1 MKKTMRAALLHQFGE
16 ALNLEEV
23 LRPEPA
29 AGEVL
34 LEVEAC
40 GVCHSDLHIARG
52 DWPNFAKMIHFPLI
66 LGHEVVGRVVEL
78 GAGVDAQL
86 DGARVGV
93 PWIYWTCGEC
103 VACKDGRENICKSR
117 AITGVSVNGG
127 YAEYMLAKASHV
139 IPVPQELSAAERAP
153 LFCAGVT
160 VYRAL
165 QQAKAAAG
173 QRIAVYGAGGLGHL
187 AIQIAKAIGA
197 EVIAVD
203 INDEK
208 LELAREAG
216 ASQTFNA
223 AKVKAA
229 AEIASAGGADV
240 VLVAAGTKAAYD
252 SAFTSIRPG
261 GTVLIVGLPPEPLS
275 VDAGLLVRN
284 EARVIGS
291 AVGTRQDVRETLAL
305 AAAGK
310 LHCRT
315 ESRPLERVNDVLEAM
330 HRGELLGRVV
340 LAP

>member
-1 MKKTMRAALLHQFGE
+1 MTTMRAALLYKFGE
-16 ALNLEEV
+16 PLQLEDV
-23 LRPEPA
+23 PRPEPG

-40 GVCHSDLHIARG
+40 GVCHSDLHIALG
-52 DWPNFAKMIHFPLI
+52 DWPNFAKLIHFPLI
-66 LGHEVVGRVVEL
+66 LGHEVVGRVAEL

-86 DGARVGV
+86 GGARVGV

-103 VACKDGRENICKSR
+103 VSCRDGRENICKSR
-117 AITGVSVNGG
+117 VITGVSVNGG

-139 IPVPQELSAAERAP
+139 IPVPESLSSAEAAP

-160 VYRAL
+160 VHRAL
-165 QQAKAAAG
+165 QQAHASAG
-173 QRIAVYGAGGLGHL
+173 QRIAIFGAGGLGHL
-187 AIQIAKAIGA
+187 AIQIAKALGA

-208 LELAREAG
+208 LALAREAG
-216 ASQTFNA
+216 ASQIFNS
-223 AKVKAA
+223 AKMK
-229 AEIASAGGADV
+229 ASAKIAAGGGADI

-291 AVGTRQDVRETLAL
+291 AVGTREDVRETLAL
-305 AAAGK
+305 AAAGR

-315 ESRPLERVNDVLEAM
+315 ESRPLERVNDILEAM

-340 LAP
+340 VAP

>member
-1 MKKTMRAALLHQFGE
+1 MKTMRAALLHKFGE
-16 ALNLEEV
+16 PLQLADV
-23 LRPEPA
+23 RQPTAA

-40 GVCHSDLHIARG
+40 GVCHSDLHVARG
-52 DWPNFAKMIHFPLI
+52 DWPNFAKLIHFPVI

-86 DGARVGV
+86 AGARVGV
-93 PWIYWTCGEC
+93 PWIFWTCGEC
-103 VACKDGRENICKSR
+103 VACREGRENICKSR

-139 IPVPQELSAAERAP
+139 IPVPESLSSAEAAP

-165 QQAKAAAG
+165 RQAHASTG
-173 QRIAVYGAGGLGHL
+173 QRIAVFGAGGLGNL
-187 AIQIAKAIGA
+187 AIQIAKALGA
-197 EVIAVD
+197 DVIAVD

-216 ASQTFNA
+216 ASQVLNA
-223 AKVKAA
+223 AKTKAS
-229 AEIASAGGADV
+229 AEIAASGGADIA
-240 VLVAAGTKAAYD
+240 LVAAGTKAAYD

-261 GTVLIVGLPPEPLS
+261 GTVLVVGLPPEPLS

-305 AAAGK
+305 AAGGK

-315 ESRPLERVNDVLEAM
+315 ESRPLERVNDILEAM
-330 HRGELLGRVV
+330 HCGQLFGRVV

>member
-1 MKKTMRAALLHQFGE
+1 MKQMRAALLHKFGE
-16 ALNLEEV
+16 ALELADV
-23 LRPEPA
+23 ARPEPA

-52 DWPNFAKMIHFPLI
+52 DWPNFAKLIHFPLI
-66 LGHEVVGRVVEL
+66 LGHEVVGQVAQL
-78 GAGVDAQL
+78 GEGVDAQL
-86 DGARVGV
+86 GGARVGV

-103 VACKDGRENICKSR
+103 VSCRDGRENICKSR
-117 AITGVSVNGG
+117 VITGVSLNGG

-139 IPVPQELSAAERAP
+139 IPVPESLGAAEAAP

-165 QQAKAAAG
+165 QQAHASAG
-173 QRIAVYGAGGLGHL
+173 QRIAVFGAGGLGHL

-203 INDEK
+203 VNDEK
-208 LELAREAG
+208 LTLAREAG
-216 ASQTFNA
+216 ASQVFNA
-223 AKVKAA
+223 AKVKAGV
-229 AEIASAGGADV
+229 EIAAAGGADI

-261 GTVLIVGLPPEPLS
+261 GTVLIVGLPPEPLA

-315 ESRPLERVNDVLEAM
+315 ESRPLERVNDVLGAM